1 MKINPII
8 RQEPVISYQVNFP
21 LPGEGAFT
29 GEVSAGQVA
38 DAGLKLLGRREPP
51 GFARARKPR
60 RNWEMNG
67 DRFISRTSV
76 RI

>member
-21 LPGEGAFT
+21 LSGEGAFT

-51 GFARARKPR
+51 GFA
-60 RNWEMNG
+60 
-67 DRFISRTSV
+67 
-76 RI
+76 